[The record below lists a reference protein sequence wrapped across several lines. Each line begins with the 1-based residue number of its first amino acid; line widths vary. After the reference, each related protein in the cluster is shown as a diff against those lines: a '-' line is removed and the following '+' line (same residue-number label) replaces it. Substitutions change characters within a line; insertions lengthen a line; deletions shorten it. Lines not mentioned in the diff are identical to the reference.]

1 MAFDPN
7 KDYTAAIQE
16 AVKAG
21 NYSEAAKLEVQLN
34 EKVDHLNTTGTNQWN
49 AQKQN
54 NYSQYLDSSSSSSN
68 FGSSGHTSSG
78 AAPRPAGNSGSSGD
92 TSSGVA
98 SRPVSSSGGSTSST
112 TGASGSTTTSSV
124 DWTDENGMPIWIALN
139 NSKREAMGMNTV
151 NYNAATG
158 EYYDK
163 NYVPVYSPYI
173 DYGSSDMNPAFVAQ
187 ILKGLDPGSY
197 EAADPNGS
205 DYYAQCYG
213 VSAEDQAEMKR
224 HGQAWLMLDQLAK
237 QAQAS
242 GDTELAEKILDQRD
256 GHHDVVESIRAQYG
270 YSGGEDGSQYIPLSG
285 TQQKPQQNI
294 KQPVQQ
300 PTQQNPQQNTQQSTT
315 STSGYDLTEY
325 LKQQAAAKMEAD
337 LANLKYAYEK
347 SMAGYD
353 ATAEKLPQT
362 YDTARNSAA
371 AQNALAKQ
379 YFNEYAAASGL
390 SSGAAGQAALA
401 QSSTYQRNISNLDQA
416 QANALSEIDLNKS
429 DLQREYEY
437 AIAEAEATGNSDLA
451 SALYQELIRVQGL
464 ERADAQF
471 AAQLEMQQQAAQWE
485 RELAERQME
494 MAEREL
500 ALQYQEL
507 LGGQESS
514 DANDTYLD
522 YYYPSYS
529 GQSNSTGTQSSGRG
543 YDNGSLSADQIKTLQ
558 AYYGLTQDG
567 MWGPNSQSTTGM
579 SADEAWSLYL
589 LTQYEPKTAGQTLP
603 QTQWLGKDN
612 QQSTSSNIPSYML
625 AETYYPNGVSSAPSS
640 NVGVVGSR
648 YAEVLADVQNLQA
661 NGASEAT
668 ISNVIATAQAN
679 GYITT
684 AEAIKLQVAYG
695 VGR

>member
-1 MAFDPN
+1 MAGIKSSWSGPSWEN
-7 KDYTAAIQE
+7 
-16 AVKAG
+16 
-21 NYSEAAKLEVQLN
+21 
-34 EKVDHLNTTGTNQWN
+34 
-49 AQKQN
+49 
-54 NYSQYLDSSSSSSN
+54 DSSKT
-68 FGSSGHTSSG
+68 TSSG
-78 AAPRPAGNSGSSGD
+78 NTIKSISSNESSGSSIPVVGTVGSGSSG
-92 TSSGVA
+92 TS
-98 SRPVSSSGGSTSST
+98 VSSSNGANKTTSSIKSSGNTLKPVGSSGTSGNDIPVVGTVSSGSSTSGSGSTSSS
-112 TGASGSTTTSSV
+112 TGSSGSTASPEN

-139 NSKREAMGMNTV
+139 NSYRESMGMNTI

-173 DYGSSDMNPAFVAQ
+173 DYGDSSLNPAFVEQ
-187 ILKGLDPGSY
+187 ILKTGNSPTNYEGY

-205 DYYAQCYG
+205 DYYAQYYG
-213 VSAEDQAEMKR
+213 MSAEDQALLKLCGEGYNSATNDSAR
-224 HGQAWLMLDQLAK
+224 AYWH
-237 QAQAS
+237 AQA
-242 GDTELAEKILDQRD
+242 EA
-256 GHHDVVESIRAQYG
+256 IRAKYG
-270 YSGGEDGSQYIPLSG
+270 YSGGKDGSQNLTVPQSG
-285 TQQKPQQNI
+285 SGGSVKL
-294 KQPVQQ
+294 
-300 PTQQNPQQNTQQSTT
+300 PTSSGNAAGGLTT
-315 STSGYDLTEY
+315 GPTNGSATGGFTTGSGYDLTEY

-471 AAQLEMQQQAAQWE
+471 AAQLEMQQQAVQWE

-589 LTQYEPKTAGQTLP
+589 LTQHEPKTVAQTLP
-603 QTQWLGKDN
+603 QTQWFGKDN
-612 QQSTSSNIPSYML
+612 QQSTIPSYML
-625 AETYYPNGVSSAPSS
+625 AETYYPNGTS
-640 NVGVVGSR
+640 NIPNSDMAVAGSG
-648 YAEVLADVQNLQA
+648 YAEVLADIQNLQQ
-661 NGASEAT
+661 NGASEIT
-668 ISNVIATAQAN
+668 ISNVIAQAQAD
-679 GYITT
+679 GRITA
-684 AEAIKLQVAYG
+684 AEAVKLQMGYG
-695 VGR
+695 VRRY